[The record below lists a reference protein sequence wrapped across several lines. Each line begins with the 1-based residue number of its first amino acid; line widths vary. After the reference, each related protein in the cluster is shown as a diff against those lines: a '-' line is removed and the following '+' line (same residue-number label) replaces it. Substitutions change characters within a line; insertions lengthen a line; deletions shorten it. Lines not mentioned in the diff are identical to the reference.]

1 MDPEDVVTALD
12 RLDKHGVRWW
22 LDGGWGGDALVGQQT
37 RPHDDLDLVIELAD
51 SDRAVAA
58 LSELGYTLYPDER
71 PTKFVLCDERDRRVD
86 FHTVTF
92 DAEGG
97 GVQVLQDGSSYRY
110 PPDDFKARG
119 TVGGQSRACLSV
131 EVQMECHMRYEP
143 DANDFHDMRVLHEH
157 LGVELPPLFSS

>member
-1 MDPEDVVTALD
+1 V
-12 RLDKHGVRWW
+12 
-22 LDGGWGGDALVGQQT
+22 DALVRQQT

-58 LSELGYTLYPDER
+58 LSELGYTLYQDER
-71 PTKFVLCDERDRRVD
+71 PTKFVLRERDRRVD